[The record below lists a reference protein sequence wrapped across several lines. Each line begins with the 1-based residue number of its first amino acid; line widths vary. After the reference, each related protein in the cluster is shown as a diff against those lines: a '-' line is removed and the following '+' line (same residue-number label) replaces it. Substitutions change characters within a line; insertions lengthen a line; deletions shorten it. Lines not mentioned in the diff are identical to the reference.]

1 MTKEEKALSKVKK
14 KKATNYRTAK
24 MMKRR
29 IKNSVSL
36 SNIKDVDDDGIIN
49 LKSGEVCS
57 LIEVNAIDLSL
68 ASRQEKNNFYA
79 TLKSLYQI
87 KGLNLKCYK
96 IDDKINLNNNKEYLE
111 KLIEYFNDDKAKQE
125 LLDENKSLI
134 EYLESNDFTVSSI

>member
-1 MTKEEKALSKVKK
+1 MTKEEKILKKVKK
-14 KKATNYRTAK
+14 KKKTNYRTAR

-29 IKNSVSL
+29 IKNSITL
-36 SNIKDVDDDGIIN
+36 SNIKSVDEDGIIN

-68 ASRQEKNNFYA
+68 ASKQEKNNFFA

-96 IDDKINLNNNKEYLE
+96 IDDKINLNNNKEHLE
-111 KLIEYFNDDKAKQE
+111 ALIEHFKDDKSKE
-125 LLDENKSLI
+125 E
-134 EYLESNDFTVSSI
+134 